1 MDIMQGMIILLRF
14 TLFIIIVTIILT
26 GFMEAV
32 DGVHAMY
39 KGNKFTKCGEV
50 IVKSDT
56 TEDMGGV
63 LYIQHSRTEIFY
75 LYNFKELKDGK
86 E

>member
-14 TLFIIIVTIILT
+14 TLFIMVILLICT
-26 GFMEAV
+26 AWIKAV

-75 LYNFKELKDGK
+75 LYNCKELKDEK